1 MTKAEVPTIRTPAR
15 ARARKKKRA
24 NAARWKS
31 AATKEFL
38 LKRISNGQSLRQA
51 VRDRAEKLNMK
62 LDAGD
67 VVRWLLKEHG
77 EEYDEAR
84 EVGTALME
92 DDLIAEGE
100 NSAYDFTLEG
110 KIDQE
115 AIARSRLKCDNLK
128 WVMARRKP
136 KRYGDQVN
144 VAISDEDQRR
154 KEADNLIAEI
164 ITKSED

>member
-1 MTKAEVPTIRTPAR
+1 MKAKVPTVR
-15 ARARKKKRA
+15 AGAKKKRA

-31 AATKEFL
+31 VATKEFL
-38 LKRISNGQSLRQA
+38 LNRIANGHSLRQA
-51 VRDRAEKLNMK
+51 VRERAEILKMK

-67 VVRWLLKEHG
+67 VVRWLLKEHA

-92 DDLIAEGE
+92 DDLITEGE
-100 NSAYDFTLEG
+100 RSDYDFKPDG
-110 KIDQE
+110 KINKE

-128 WVMARRKP
+128 WVMSRRQP

-144 VAISDEDQRR
+144 VAFSDEDQRR
-154 KEADNLIAEI
+154 KEADRLIAEI
-164 ITKSED
+164 IGMSEN

>member
-1 MTKAEVPTIRTPAR
+1 MTKAKIPTIRTR
-15 ARARKKKRA
+15 ARTRKKRS
-24 NAARWKS
+24 NRARWKS
-31 AATKEFL
+31 GATKEFI
-38 LKRISNGQSLRQA
+38 LKRIANGKSLRQA
-51 VRDRAEKLNMK
+51 VRDRAEELKMK

>member
-1 MTKAEVPTIRTPAR
+1 MTNAKQTTLRT
-15 ARARKKKRA
+15 RARKKKRA
-24 NAARWKS
+24 NASRWKS
-31 AATKEFL
+31 CATKEFI
-38 LKRISNGQSLRQA
+38 LKRIANGKSLRQA
-51 VRDRAEKLNMK
+51 VRDRAEALKIK

-67 VVRWLLKEHG
+67 VVRWLLKEYA

-92 DDLIAEGE
+92 DDLITEGE
-100 NSAYDFTLEG
+100 NSEHDFTDDG
-110 KIDQE
+110 DIDHE

-144 VAISDEDQRR
+144 VSIGDEDRRR
-154 KEADNLIAEI
+154 KEADCLIEEI
-164 ITKSED
+164 ISKSAD

>member
-1 MTKAEVPTIRTPAR
+1 MTKAEVPTIRAR
-15 ARARKKKRA
+15 AGVKQKKRA

-31 AATKEFL
+31 GVTKEFIL
-38 LKRISNGQSLRQA
+38 RRIANGESLRQA
-51 VRDRAEKLNMK
+51 VRDRAEALKMK
-62 LDAGD
+62 IDAGD

-92 DDLIAEGE
+92 DDLITEGE

-110 KIDQE
+110 KVDQE

-164 ITKSED
+164 IGKSEN